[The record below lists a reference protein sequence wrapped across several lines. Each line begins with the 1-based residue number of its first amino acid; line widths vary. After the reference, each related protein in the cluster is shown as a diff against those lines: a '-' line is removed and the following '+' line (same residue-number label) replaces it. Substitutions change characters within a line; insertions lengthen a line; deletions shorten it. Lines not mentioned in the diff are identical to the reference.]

1 MMADKMQ
8 KTMAK
13 AERMIEV
20 LINSFEWL
28 VRMAS
33 GKAWRIVEL
42 VI

>member
-1 MMADKMQ
+1 MADRMQ
-8 KTMAK
+8 KIIAK
-13 AERMIEV
+13 TERMIEV

-33 GKAWRIVEL
+33 GNACRIVEL